1 MSTLISLKSAI
12 GCLSTFLHQSEII
25 VFSSYIYPTIVKR
38 KPSSLIFAF
47 TFFIVLLCTVKS
59 SVCCFNK
66 FSQGAKFFLPWT
78 IIEEFS
84 EGCYFLNFY
93 EGVFPLTFSYG
104 SRIGHFPT
112 NSWSPSLCLGI
123 NKVNMN
129 FTLQYYRTQRP

>member
-1 MSTLISLKSAI
+1 MIHLFSLKSAI
-12 GCLSTFLHQSEII
+12 RCLSTFLRQSEII
-25 VFSSYIYPTIVKR
+25 VISSYIHPTIVKR

-66 FSQGAKFFLPWT
+66 FSQRSE
-78 IIEEFS
+78 IFS
-84 EGCYFLNFY
+84 SLDNNRRVLGPLLFY
-93 EGVFPLTFSYG
+93 EGVLPLTFSYG

-112 NSWSPSLCLGI
+112 NSWSSSLCLGK